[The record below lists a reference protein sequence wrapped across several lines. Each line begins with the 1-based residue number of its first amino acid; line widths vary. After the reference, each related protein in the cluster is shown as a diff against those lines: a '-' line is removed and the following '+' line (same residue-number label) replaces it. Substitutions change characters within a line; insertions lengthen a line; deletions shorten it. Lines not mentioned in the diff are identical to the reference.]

1 MRKEK
6 VMKKYRNIIK
16 LSNLLLEALN
26 ELKTARLQKIQ
37 ASLEDFSY
45 KCSDAT
51 KDSHLFYAAVEKGWF
66 GSAEKIR
73 TRVNRNLNDFS
84 YHLQRFKDLANSDE
98 TKLPK
103 PADIFA
109 ELSQID
115 QELGEYQFD
124 LKEKTIS
131 VITDPI
137 TLDDI
142 SFGSFEIKLSLNEIN
157 KLYTDSPY
165 RVIALEPNPAGA
177 DSCVTH
183 PHVSS
188 EKLCEGDGV
197 VSIRKAIEQG
207 RLCDFFT
214 MIVNILQTYNPDS
227 PYVSLDDWEGIS
239 CYDCGYTV
247 AGDDCYYCEYCERDY
262 CSQCSSYCQMC
273 DTTICLGCAYECP
286 GCNEPVCQSCT
297 DKCKECE
304 EVFCKDCLTEEGLC
318 QNCEENRKE
327 NSDEEQK
334 EESTEPKAGAAVQPD
349 SVGKII
355 VHA

>member
-1 MRKEK
+1 MRKGK
-6 VMKKYRNIIK
+6 FMKKYKNITK

-26 ELKTARLQKIQ
+26 GLKTARLQKIQ

-45 KCSDAT
+45 KCRDAT
-51 KDSHLFYAAVEKGWF
+51 KDSHLFYAAIEKGWF

-73 TRVNRNLNDFS
+73 TRVNRNLSDFS
-84 YHLQRFKDLANSDE
+84 YHLQRFKESVTSDE

-103 PADIFA
+103 LSCIFA

-115 QELGEYQFD
+115 EELGEYQFD

-131 VITDPI
+131 VITEPI

-142 SFGSFEIKLSLNEIN
+142 PFGPFEIKLFIDQIN

-165 RVIALEPNPAGA
+165 RIIALEPNPAGT

-207 RLCDFFT
+207 RLCDFFM

-227 PYVSLDDWEGIS
+227 PYVALDDWEGIS

-247 AGDDCYYCEYCERDY
+247 AGDDCYYCECCDRDY
-262 CSQCSSYCQMC
+262 CSSCSTYCQMC
-273 DTTICLGCAYECP
+273 DTTLCLGCAYECP
-286 GCNEPVCQSCT
+286 SCNEPVCQSCT
-297 DKCKECE
+297 AKCKDCE
-304 EVFCKDCLTEEGLC
+304 ETYCKDCLTEDGLC

-327 NSDEEQK
+327 NSDEEQ
-334 EESTEPKAGAAVQPD
+334 ESESEKSEAGPAVQSD
-349 SVGKII
+349 SVGETI

>member
-16 LSNLLLEALN
+16 LSNLLLDALN

-37 ASLEDFSY
+37 ASLEDLSC
-45 KCSDAT
+45 KCRDAT
-51 KDSHLFYAAVEKGWF
+51 KDSHLFYVAVEKGWF

-73 TRVNRNLNDFS
+73 TRVNRNLSDFS
-84 YHLQRFKDLANSDE
+84 CHLQRFKDLVSSDE

-103 PADIFA
+103 LSCIFA

-115 QELGEYQFD
+115 QDIGEYQFD

-131 VITDPI
+131 VITESI
-137 TLDDI
+137 TLEDI
-142 SFGSFEIKLSLNEIN
+142 PLGPFEIKLLLNKIS

-165 RVIALEPNPAGA
+165 RVIALEPNPAGS

-188 EKLCEGDGV
+188 EKLCEGDGHV
-197 VSIRKAIEQG
+197 AIRKAIEQG

-214 MIVNILQTYNPDS
+214 MVANILQTYNPDS
-227 PYVSLDDWEGIS
+227 PYVSLDEWEGVC

-247 AGDDCYYCEYCERDY
+247 AGDECYYCEYCERDY
-262 CSQCSSYCQMC
+262 CSQCSTYCQIC
-273 DTTICLGCAYECP
+273 DTTICLGCSFECP
-286 GCNEPVCQSCT
+286 DCEQPVCQGCT
-297 DKCKECE
+297 VTCTECE
-304 EVFCKDCLTEEGLC
+304 ETVCKDCITEEGICNRC
-318 QNCEENRKE
+318 QEERKDKQ
-327 NSDEEQK
+327 NEEK
-334 EESTEPKAGAAVQPD
+334 KKESTEPTASPAVQPD
-349 SVGKII
+349 SVGQAI

>member
-1 MRKEK
+1 
-6 VMKKYRNIIK
+6 MKKYKNITR
-16 LSNLLLEALN
+16 LSNLLLDALS

-37 ASLEDFSY
+37 ASLEDFSC
-45 KCSDAT
+45 KCRDAT

-73 TRVNRNLNDFS
+73 IRVNRNVSDFS
-84 YHLQRFKDLANSDE
+84 YHLQRFKDLVSSDE

-103 PADIFA
+103 PADVFA

-131 VITDPI
+131 VITDSI

-142 SFGSFEIKLSLNEIN
+142 AFGPFEIKLSLNEIN

-165 RVIALEPNPAGA
+165 KVIALEPNPAGS
-177 DSCVTH
+177 DCDVTH
-183 PHVSS
+183 PHVSH

-214 MIVNILQTYNPDS
+214 MVVNILQTYNPDS
-227 PYVSLDDWEGIS
+227 PYVSLDSWEGIP
-239 CYDCGYTV
+239 CYDCGYTISSE
-247 AGDDCYYCEYCERDY
+247 DCYYCEDCEKDY
-262 CSQCSSYCQMC
+262 CGNCSTYCQLC
-273 DTTICLGCAYECP
+273 DTTICLGCSFE
-286 GCNEPVCQSCT
+286 
-297 DKCKECE
+297 
-304 EVFCKDCLTEEGLC
+304 C
-318 QNCEENRKE
+318 QNCEQPVCQRCTVVCSEC
-327 NSDEEQK
+327 DETVCK
-334 EESTEPKAGAAVQPD
+334 D
-349 SVGKII
+349 
-355 VHA
+355 

>member
-6 VMKKYRNIIK
+6 IMKKYRNIIK
-16 LSNLLLEALN
+16 LSNLLSDALN

-37 ASLEDFSY
+37 ASLEEFSCKY
-45 KCSDAT
+45 SDAT

-84 YHLQRFKDLANSDE
+84 YHLQRFKDLVNSDE
-98 TKLPK
+98 TSLP
-103 PADIFA
+103 ALSDIFS

-131 VITDPI
+131 VITEPV
-137 TLDDI
+137 TLEDI
-142 SFGSFEIKLSLNEIN
+142 PFGPFEIKLFIDQIH
-157 KLYTDSPY
+157 KIYTESCY
-165 RVIALEPNPAGA
+165 RVIALQPNPAGT

-188 EKLCEGDGV
+188 ERLCEGDGV

-227 PYVSLDDWEGIS
+227 PYISLDDWEGIS

-247 AGDDCYYCEYCERDY
+247 AGDDCYYCEYCDRDY
-262 CSQCSSYCQMC
+262 CSQCSTYCQMC
-273 DTTICLGCAYECP
+273 DTTVCLGCAYECP
-286 GCNEPVCQSCT
+286 SCNEPVCQNCT
-297 DKCKECE
+297 AKCKECE
-304 EVFCKDCLTEEGLC
+304 EVFCKDCLNEEELC
-318 QNCEENRKE
+318 QNCEEQRKE
-327 NSDEEQK
+327 NSDEEQENK
-334 EESTEPKAGAAVQPD
+334 SEKTETCVKIQPD
-349 SVGKII
+349 SMGKTI

>member
-6 VMKKYRNIIK
+6 IMKKYKNIIK
-16 LSNLLLEALN
+16 LSNLLLDALY
-26 ELKTARLQKIQ
+26 ELKRARLQKIQ
-37 ASLEDFSY
+37 ASLKDFSY
-45 KCSDAT
+45 KCRDAT

-73 TRVNRNLNDFS
+73 TRVNRNLSDFS
-84 YHLQRFKDLANSDE
+84 YQLQKFKDLVNSDE

-124 LKEKTIS
+124 LKEKTVT

-142 SFGSFEIKLSLNEIN
+142 PFGPFEIKLFLNEIS
-157 KLYTDSPY
+157 KLYSESCY
-165 RVIALEPNPAGA
+165 RIIALEPNPAGT
-177 DSCVTH
+177 DSDVTH

-188 EKLCEGDGV
+188 ERLCEGDGV

-214 MIVNILQTYNPDS
+214 MIVNIL
-227 PYVSLDDWEGIS
+227 
-239 CYDCGYTV
+239 
-247 AGDDCYYCEYCERDY
+247 
-262 CSQCSSYCQMC
+262 
-273 DTTICLGCAYECP
+273 
-286 GCNEPVCQSCT
+286 
-297 DKCKECE
+297 
-304 EVFCKDCLTEEGLC
+304 
-318 QNCEENRKE
+318 
-327 NSDEEQK
+327 
-334 EESTEPKAGAAVQPD
+334 
-349 SVGKII
+349 
-355 VHA
+355 

>member
-1 MRKEK
+1 
-6 VMKKYRNIIK
+6 MKKYKNIIK
-16 LSNLLLEALN
+16 LANLLLNALN

-37 ASLEDFSY
+37 ASLEDFGY
-45 KCSDAT
+45 KCRDAT

-66 GSAEKIR
+66 GSAETIR
-73 TRVNRNLNDFS
+73 TRVNRNLSDFS
-84 YHLQRFKDLANSDE
+84 YHLQRFKDLVSSDE

-103 PADIFA
+103 LADIFA

-124 LKEKTIS
+124 LKEKTLS
-131 VITDPI
+131 VITEPI

-142 SFGSFEIKLSLNEIN
+142 PFGPFEIKLFIDQIH
-157 KLYTDSPY
+157 KLYTDICY

-177 DSCVTH
+177 DDNVTH

-207 RLCDFFT
+207 RFCDFFT
-214 MIVNILQTYNPDS
+214 MIVNVLQTYNPES
-227 PYVSLDDWEGIS
+227 PYISLDDWEGVS

-247 AGDDCYYCEYCERDY
+247 SGDDCYYCEYCDRDY
-262 CSQCSSYCQMC
+262 CSQCSTYCQMC
-273 DTTICLGCAYECP
+273 DTTLCLGCAYECP

-297 DKCKECE
+297 AKCEECE
-304 EVFCKDCLTEEGLC
+304 EIFCKDCLTEESLC
-318 QNCEENRKE
+318 QACEEQRKDDSNE
-327 NSDEEQK
+327 
-334 EESTEPKAGAAVQPD
+334 EPKEITEKTETSAEVQPNSMGQAAV
-349 SVGKII
+349 
-355 VHA
+355 HA